1 MDAANNT
8 SSVRS
13 ANSNLYAPVKL
24 WLEPSEVRQMQAR
37 LVMERLNARKA
48 DRRIEKAWG
57 IK

>member
-8 SSVRS
+8 LPVRS
-13 ANSNLYAPVKL
+13 ANSGTYVPVKL
-24 WLEPSEVRQMQAR
+24 WLEPAEYRRALAR
-37 LVMERLNARKA
+37 TVEQRLAARKA